1 MTLTSD
7 EFNAA
12 YEIVQRKLESV
23 SHTSSNV
30 TFYNACHEAEKE
42 FKTLYPNESTKELS
56 DDWIAIIID
65 QTVTEDNVDKVV
77 FAKLLI
83 DMILNGL
90 NKDQKIAI
98 FMKNLDEQRYFCQ
111 CDRLDWD
118 AIKLSILDFI
128 NDVSTS

>member
-1 MTLTSD
+1 MTLNSLQLK
-7 EFNAA
+7 EA
-12 YEIVQRKLESV
+12 YEVAQNKLETV

-30 TFYNACHEAEKE
+30 VFYTTCQEIVKIIKDLHPSE
-42 FKTLYPNESTKELS
+42 PTKEVT
-56 DDWIAIIID
+56 DEWIATIID
-65 QTVTEDNVDKVV
+65 QTVTEENVDKVL

-90 NKDQKIAI
+90 SKDQKVAI

-118 AIKLSILDFI
+118 AIKLSILDLI
-128 NDVSTS
+128 NDITPS